1 MLISNTMMTAYYLG
15 WKIILLRKSKNL
27 SFSGAYKYYLIL
39 LPVLFLISN
48 VFSKEIIIEPGENAH
63 ERLQEAMI
71 LMEEGDTLL
80 IKSGYYSFE
89 DGLSLDIDGVT
100 VIGEGM
106 DKTILDFKNQ
116 QSGAQ
121 GLLVTSN
128 KVTLKDFA
136 ILDAKGDALKVIG
149 AMGINMINL
158 RTEWTGGPKST
169 NGAYGFYPVESEDVL
184 IDGCVAIG
192 ASDAGIYVGQS
203 KNIIVRNSIA
213 QYNVAGIEIENSY
226 YADVYNNLA
235 SHNTGGILI
244 FDLPD
249 LPQQGGHHIRV
260 FENQSIDNDTDNF
273 APEGNIVGEVPRG
286 TGIIIMANSDVEV
299 FNNLM
304 SGNGTVNLS
313 IVSYSDETDDPNYYP
328 HPKRIQVHN
337 NTYGPAGF
345 DPDINTGE
353 LAKTLFEIS
362 NGNMPDIFWDGIAPL
377 SQLIFG
383 QPEEEKLIIS
393 EDPDVTFLTISA
405 IKYMMG
411 FSNPTLTDINEFQGV
426 INPLQPIN
434 INGI

>member
-1 MLISNTMMTAYYLG
+1 MHKA
-15 WKIILLRKSKNL
+15 
-27 SFSGAYKYYLIL
+27 LIL
-39 LPVLFLISN
+39 CAFVILFNQL
-48 VFSKEIIIEPGENAH
+48 FAKEIIINPGENAQ
-63 ERLQEAMI
+63 EELQEALI
-71 LMEEGDTLL
+71 LMSEGDTLL
-80 IKSGYYSFE
+80 IKEGYYLFE
-89 DGLSLDIDGVT
+89 DGLSLDVDDVKI
-100 VIGEGM
+100 IGEGM
-106 DKTILDFKNQ
+106 DKTILDFKDQ

-121 GLLVTSN
+121 GFLVTSN

-149 AMGINMINL
+149 SKGIYMINL
-158 RTEWTGGPKST
+158 RTEWTGGPKSS

-203 KNIIVRNSIA
+203 KNIIVRNSVA

-260 FENQSIDNDTDNF
+260 FDNKSIDNDTDNF

-299 FNNLM
+299 FNNVI

-328 HPKRIQVHN
+328 HPRRIQIHN
-337 NTYGPAGF
+337 NTYGPTGF
-345 DPDINTGE
+345 DPDIETGD
-353 LAKTLFEIS
+353 LAKALYEIS
-362 NGNMPDIFWDGIAPL
+362 DGDMPDIFWDGVVSV
-377 SQLIFG
+377 SQMLFG
-383 QPEEEKLIIS
+383 QPEIDKLKIDENS
-393 EDPDVTFLTISA
+393 DVSFLTISP
-405 IKYMMG
+405 IKYMLG
-411 FSNPTLTDINEFQGV
+411 FSKPVKTEKKEF
-426 INPLQPIN
+426 
-434 INGI
+434 NGIIDPLEPIVIDGL

>member
-1 MLISNTMMTAYYLG
+1 MKKPNIFCIS
-15 WKIILLRKSKNL
+15 IISIFLLNIN
-27 SFSGAYKYYLIL
+27 A
-39 LPVLFLISN
+39 
-48 VFSKEIIIEPGENAH
+48 KEIFIEPGPNEH

-71 LMEEGDTLL
+71 LMQEGDTLT

-89 DGLSLDIDGVT
+89 DGLSLDVSNVT
-100 VIGEGM
+100 IRGEGM

-116 QSGAQ
+116 KSGAQ

-128 KVTLKDFA
+128 EVILENFS

-149 AMGINMINL
+149 SKGISMISL
-158 RTEWTGGPKST
+158 KTEWTGGPKST

-203 KNIIVRNSIA
+203 KNIIVRNSVA

-226 YADVYNNLA
+226 FADVYDNLA
-235 SHNTGGILI
+235 SHNTAGILV

-260 FENQSIDNDTDNF
+260 FDNQTIDNDTDNF

-313 IVSYSDETDDPNYYP
+313 IVSYGDETDDQNYYP
-328 HPKRIQVHN
+328 HPKRIQVYN
-337 NTYGPAGF
+337 NTYGPSGF
-345 DPDINTGE
+345 DPDLETGD
-353 LAKTLFEIS
+353 LAKVLYEIS
-362 NGNMPDIFWDGIAPL
+362 KGDMPDVFWDGIVPL
-377 SQLIFG
+377 SQMILG
-383 QPEEEKLIIS
+383 QPSDEKLILNEENTTS
-393 EDPDVTFLTISA
+393 FLTISP
-405 IKYMMG
+405 IRYMLG
-411 FSNPTLTDINEFQGV
+411 FSSPIRTDIKEFEGEITPLEPIS
-426 INPLQPIN
+426 INKFW
-434 INGI
+434 